1 MKKTIRKL
9 TAVLLSF
16 CMMLSLLGVS
26 AFAATKDD
34 VVQYGSYTSLGD
46 SAVAGYNLKD
56 WEAMKLRWGNPDW
69 ESQLDQK
76 VKDTIAFLNMLA
88 MAQGQ
93 LDQVV
98 QEGTEAYDTLFAEL
112 KAKLLAEM
120 TEEQMNELKYVN
132 YTRRHEVYGS
142 YPSILKEAVG
152 AETFTPEDNRPET
165 EGTFHHYAQCAF
177 RTEEL
182 RMMVDPSY
190 KGDSEELIG
199 IAGSMSNGS
208 FDYANLLELQES
220 GEYVEAIKNSNLVT
234 MSIGAN
240 DIYVPILGTVFTDL
254 VALIL
259 QKAEEEAAAQGET
272 PKTEEEVTEEA
283 ADALVNIETEE
294 DAKEVL
300 GDVDT
305 SVLSEET
312 TVEEANEGASDLADN
327 IDANDEASA
336 LKGIIALVAVLQQN
350 DPNYLGKILKL
361 ALQCEVN
368 YRINYGI
375 IVNKIFE
382 INPNVTLVAPA
393 YTLNYDGFGA
403 LAPILKLVFGEMNLF
418 VKARPNY
425 NGHFITVALP
435 DNNITYTDISHP
447 DEAGHALIAETIL
460 KALPTAASVKGT
472 TVKQGADGNWYSYT
486 NGVCDPTVNSVV
498 KNALG
503 WWKVEN
509 GKVNFKFNGIAT
521 NENGAWYL
529 LGGKVQFLKTGYVR
543 VDENGNQVLF
553 GGTRY
558 KVLAG
563 KVQNYKG

>member
-9 TAVLLSF
+9 MAVLLSM
-16 CMMLSLLGVS
+16 CMMLSLLSVS
-26 AFAATKDD
+26 AFAATKED
-34 VVQYGSYTSLGD
+34 VAQYGTYTSLGD
-46 SAVAGYNLKD
+46 SAVAGYGLPD
-56 WEAMKLRWGNPDW
+56 WEKMKLRWGNPDW
-69 ESQLDQK
+69 EGQLDQK
-76 VKDTIAFLNMLA
+76 VKETIDAMNMIATL
-88 MAQGQ
+88 QGQ

-98 QEGTEAYDTLFAEL
+98 QEGTEAYDARFNEL
-112 KAKLLAEM
+112 KEKMLAEM

-142 YPSILKEAVG
+142 YPSVLAKAFGV
-152 AETFTPEDNRPET
+152 AENLEDET
-165 EGTFHHYAQCAF
+165 AGTFHHYAQCAF

-190 KGDSEELIG
+190 KGDSEELVK
-199 IAGSMSNGS
+199 IAAGMSNGS
-208 FDYANLLELQES
+208 FSYANLLELQES
-220 GEYVEAIKNSNLVT
+220 GEYINAIKNSDIVT

-240 DIYVPILGTVFTDL
+240 DIYVPILGTVFNDL
-254 VALIL
+254 IALLL
-259 QKAEEEAAAQGET
+259 QKAQEEAAAQGET
-272 PKTEEEVTEEA
+272 PKTEEEVTEDA
-283 ADALVNIETEE
+283 ANALVNIETEE

-305 SVLSEET
+305 SALPEET
-312 TVEEANEGASDLADN
+312 TVEEANEGAEDLADN
-327 IDANDEASA
+327 IDANNEASA
-336 LKGIIALVAVLQQN
+336 LQGIIALVAVLQQS
-350 DPNYLGKILKL
+350 DPNYIGKILKL

-393 YTLNYDGFGA
+393 YTLNYAGFGA
-403 LAPILKLVFGEMNLF
+403 LGPILKLVFGEMNLF

-435 DNNITYTDISHP
+435 DDQLTFTDISHP
-447 DEAGHALIAETIL
+447 DVAGHALIADTIL
-460 KALPTAASVKGT
+460 KALPTAKSVQGT
-472 TVKQGADGNWYSYT
+472 TVKQGADGNWYAYT
-486 NGVCDPTVNSVV
+486 NGVYDPTVNSVV
-498 KNALG
+498 NNAFG

-521 NENGAWYL
+521 NKNGAWYL

-543 VDENGNQVLF
+543 VDKNGNQVLF

-558 KVLAG
+558 KVVAG
-563 KVQNYKG
+563 KVLNYKR

>member
-69 ESQLDQK
+69 ESQLDQN
-76 VKDTIAFLNMLA
+76 V
-88 MAQGQ
+88 
-93 LDQVV
+93 LD
-98 QEGTEAYDTLFAEL
+98 
-112 KAKLLAEM
+112 EM
-120 TEEQMNELKYVN
+120 TEEQKNELKYVN

-152 AETFTPEDNRPET
+152 AETFTPEENRPET

-190 KGDSEELIG
+190 KGDSEELVN
-199 IAGSMSNGS
+199 IAAGMSNGS
-208 FDYANLLELQES
+208 FSYANLLELQES

-240 DIYVPILGTVFTDL
+240 DIYVPILGTVFSDL
-254 VALIL
+254 IALLL
-259 QKAEEEAAAQGET
+259 QKAQEEAAAQGET

-305 SVLSEET
+305 SVLPEET
-312 TVEEANEGASDLADN
+312 SVEEANEGAEDLADN
-327 IDANDEASA
+327 IDANNEASA
-336 LKGIIALVAVLQQN
+336 LQGIILLVAVLQQN

-403 LAPILKLVFGEMNLF
+403 LAPVLKLVFGEMNLF

-435 DNNITYTDISHP
+435 DDKITYTDISHP

-460 KALPTAASVKGT
+460 KALPTAKSVQGT
-472 TVKQGADGNWYSYT
+472 TVKQGADGNWYAYKD
-486 NGVCDPTVNSVV
+486 GIYDPTVNSVV

-543 VDENGNQVLF
+543 VDANGNQVLF

-558 KVLAG
+558 KVLGG

>member
-16 CMMLSLLGVS
+16 CMMLSLLSVS
-26 AFAATKDD
+26 AFAATKED
-34 VVQYGSYTSLGD
+34 VAQYGTYTSLGD
-46 SAVAGYNLKD
+46 SAVAGYGLPD

-69 ESQLDQK
+69 EGQLDQK
-76 VKDTIAFLNMLA
+76 VKETIDA
-88 MAQGQ
+88 MNLIATLQGQ

-98 QEGTEAYDTLFAEL
+98 QEGTEAYDARFNEL
-112 KAKLLAEM
+112 KEKMLAEM

-142 YPSILKEAVG
+142 YPSVLAKAFGV
-152 AETFTPEDNRPET
+152 AENLEDET
-165 EGTFHHYAQCAF
+165 AGTFHHYAQCAF

-190 KGDSEELIG
+190 KGDSEELVN
-199 IAGSMSNGS
+199 IAAGMSNGS
-208 FDYANLLELQES
+208 FSYANLLELQES
-220 GEYVEAIKNSNLVT
+220 GEYINAIKNSDIVT

-240 DIYVPILGTVFTDL
+240 DIYVPILGTVFNDL
-254 VALIL
+254 IALLL
-259 QKAEEEAAAQGET
+259 QKAQEEAAAQGET
-272 PKTEEEVTEEA
+272 PKTEEEVTEDA
-283 ADALVNIETEE
+283 ANALVNIETEE

-305 SVLSEET
+305 SALPEET
-312 TVEEANEGASDLADN
+312 TVEEANEGAEDLADN
-327 IDANDEASA
+327 IDANNEASA
-336 LKGIIALVAVLQQN
+336 LQGIIALVAVLQQS
-350 DPNYLGKILKL
+350 DPNYIGKILKL

-393 YTLNYDGFGA
+393 YTLNYAGFGA
-403 LAPILKLVFGEMNLF
+403 LGPILKLVFGEMNLF

-435 DNNITYTDISHP
+435 DDQLTFTDISHP

-460 KALPTAASVKGT
+460 KALPTAKSVQGT
-472 TVKQGADGNWYSYT
+472 TVKQGADGNWYAYT
-486 NGVCDPTVNSVV
+486 NGNYDETVNSVV

-543 VDENGNQVLF
+543 VDANGNQVLF

-558 KVLAG
+558 KVLGG

>member
-9 TAVLLSF
+9 MAVLLSM
-16 CMMLSLLGVS
+16 CMMLSLLSVS
-26 AFAATKDD
+26 AFAATKED
-34 VVQYGSYTSLGD
+34 VAQYGTYTSLGD
-46 SAVAGYNLKD
+46 SAVAGYGLPD
-56 WEAMKLRWGNPDW
+56 WEEMKLRWGDPENW
-69 ESQLDQK
+69 ESKLDLK
-76 VKDTIAFLNMLA
+76 VKETIDA
-88 MAQGQ
+88 MNTFAALQGKF
-93 LDQVV
+93 DEMVN
-98 QEGTEAYDTLFAEL
+98 EGTPEYDALFNET
-112 KAKLLAEM
+112 KEKMLAEM
-120 TEEQMNELKYVN
+120 TDEQRNELKYVDF
-132 YTRRHEVYGS
+132 TRRHEVIGS
-142 YPSILKEAVG
+142 YPSVLAKAFGVEENLED
-152 AETFTPEDNRPET
+152 ETA
-165 EGTFHHYAQCAF
+165 GTFHHYAQCAF

-190 KGDSEELIG
+190 KGDSEELVN
-199 IAGSMSNGS
+199 IAAGMSNGS
-208 FDYANLLELQES
+208 FSYANLLELQES
-220 GEYVEAIKNSNLVT
+220 GEYINAIKNSDIVT

-240 DIYVPILGTVFTDL
+240 DIYVPIFGTVFTDL
-254 VALIL
+254 IALLL
-259 QKAEEEAAAQGET
+259 QKAQEEAAAQGET
-272 PKTEEEVTEEA
+272 PKTEEEVTEDA
-283 ADALVNIETEE
+283 ANALENIETEE

-305 SVLSEET
+305 SALSEET
-312 TVEEANEGASDLADN
+312 TVEEANEGAENLADN
-327 IDANDEASA
+327 IDANNEASA
-336 LKGIIALVAVLQQN
+336 LQGIIALVAVLQQN

-361 ALQCEVN
+361 AVQCEVN

-435 DNNITYTDISHP
+435 DDQLTFTDISHP
-447 DEAGHALIAETIL
+447 DVAGHELIADTIL
-460 KALPTAASVKGT
+460 KALPTAKQVQGT
-472 TVKQGADGNWYSYT
+472 TVKQGADGNWYAYT
-486 NGVCDPTVNSVV
+486 NGNNDETVNSVV

-509 GKVNFKFNGIAT
+509 GKVNFGFNGIAT

-543 VDENGNQVLF
+543 VDKNGKQVLF

-558 KVLAG
+558 KVLGG
-563 KVQNYKG
+563 KVLNYK

>member
-9 TAVLLSF
+9 TAVLLSL
-16 CMMLSLLGVS
+16 CMMLSLLSVS

-46 SAVAGYNLKD
+46 SAVAGYALPD
-56 WEAMKLRWGNPDW
+56 WEAMKLRWGNGDSW
-69 ESQLDQK
+69 EANLDAK
-76 VKDTIAFLNMLA
+76 VKETIDLIRMFDPTTPA
-88 MAQGQ
+88 
-93 LDQVV
+93 
-98 QEGTEAYDTLFAEL
+98 EGTPEYEALFNET
-112 KAKLLAEM
+112 KQDLLANM

-142 YPSILKEAVG
+142 YPSVLAKAVG
-152 AETFTPEDNRPET
+152 AYTFTPEDNRPET

-182 RMMVDPSY
+182 RMMLDKSY

-199 IAGSMSNGS
+199 IAASMSNGS
-208 FDYANLLELQES
+208 FDYANLLELQEN
-220 GEYVEAIKNSNLVT
+220 GEYIDAIRNSDLVT

-240 DIYVPILGTVFTDL
+240 DIYVPILGTVMADLIALLIEKAAEAAENQTPEEAGQEAAEL
-254 VALIL
+254 VATGS
-259 QKAEEEAAAQGET
+259 EEQIADALEGIDIAAVTTEER
-272 PKTEEEVTEEA
+272 TEEEQSAGEESA
-283 ADALVNIETEE
+283 ADAIN
-294 DAKEVL
+294 
-300 GDVDT
+300 
-305 SVLSEET
+305 
-312 TVEEANEGASDLADN
+312 SD
-327 IDANDEASA
+327 DEASA
-336 LKGIIALVAVLQQN
+336 LSGMVALVGLLAAD
-350 DPNYLGKILKL
+350 DPLYLGKILKL

-382 INPNVTLVAPA
+382 INPNVTLVAPT

-418 VKARPNY
+418 VAARPNY
-425 NGHFITVALP
+425 NGHFIPVALP
-435 DNNITYTDISHP
+435 DSKLTFVDNSHP
-447 DEAGHALIAETIL
+447 TEEGHAIIAETIL
-460 KALPTAASVKGT
+460 KALPTADSVKGT

-486 NGVCDPTVNSVV
+486 NGVYDPTVNSVV

-543 VDENGNQVLF
+543 VDANGNQVLF

-558 KVLAG
+558 KVLGG

>member
-9 TAVLLSF
+9 MAVLLSM
-16 CMMLSLLGVS
+16 CMMLSLLSVS
-26 AFAATKDD
+26 AFAATKED
-34 VVQYGSYTSLGD
+34 VAQYGTYTSLGD
-46 SAVAGYNLKD
+46 SAVAGYGLPD

-76 VKDTIAFLNMLA
+76 VKETIDALNMIA
-88 MAQGQ
+88 MLQGQ
-93 LDQVV
+93 GDQVV
-98 QEGTEAYDTLFAEL
+98 QEGTEAYDALFDET
-112 KAKLLAEM
+112 KEKMLAEM

-132 YTRRHEVYGS
+132 FTRRHEVYGS
-142 YPSILKEAVG
+142 YPSVLAKAFGV
-152 AETFTPEDNRPET
+152 AENLEDET
-165 EGTFHHYAQCAF
+165 AGTFHHYAQCAF

-190 KGDSEELIG
+190 KGDSEELVN
-199 IAGSMSNGS
+199 IAAGMSNGS
-208 FDYANLLELQES
+208 FSYANLLELQES
-220 GEYVEAIKNSNLVT
+220 GEYINAIKNSDIIT

-240 DIYVPILGTVFTDL
+240 DIYVPILGTVFNDL
-254 VALIL
+254 IALLL
-259 QKAEEEAAAQGET
+259 QKAQEEAAAQGET
-272 PKTEEEVTEEA
+272 PKTEEEVTEDA
-283 ADALVNIETEE
+283 ANALVNIETEE

-305 SVLSEET
+305 SALPEET
-312 TVEEANEGASDLADN
+312 TVEEANEGAEDLADN
-327 IDANDEASA
+327 IDTNNEASA
-336 LKGIIALVAVLQQN
+336 LQGIIALVAVLQQN

-361 ALQCEVN
+361 AVQCEVN

-403 LAPILKLVFGEMNLF
+403 LGPILKLVFGEMNLF

-435 DNNITYTDISHP
+435 DDQLTFTDISHP
-447 DEAGHALIAETIL
+447 DEAGHALIADTIL
-460 KALPTAASVKGT
+460 KALPTANQVQGT
-472 TVKQGADGNWYSYT
+472 TVRQGADGNWYAYT
-486 NGVCDPTVNSVV
+486 NGNYDETVNSVV

-509 GKVNFKFNGIAT
+509 GKVNFGFNGIAT

-543 VDENGNQVLF
+543 VDKNGKRVLF

-558 KVLAG
+558 KVLGG
-563 KVQNYKG
+563 KVLNYK

>member
-9 TAVLLSF
+9 MAVLLSM
-16 CMMLSLLGVS
+16 CMMLSLLSVS
-26 AFAATKDD
+26 AFAATKED
-34 VVQYGSYTSLGD
+34 VAQYGTYTSLGD
-46 SAVAGYNLKD
+46 SAVAGYGLPD

-69 ESQLDQK
+69 EGQLDQK
-76 VKDTIAFLNMLA
+76 VKETIDFMNVIA
-88 MAQGQ
+88 MAQGE
-93 LDQVV
+93 LDKVV
-98 QEGTEAYDTLFAEL
+98 QEGTEAYDTLFAETR
-112 KAKLLAEM
+112 AKLLDEM
-120 TEEQMNELKYVN
+120 TEEQMNELKYVDF
-132 YTRRHEVYGS
+132 TRRHEVYGS
-142 YPSILKEAVG
+142 YPSVLAKAFGV
-152 AETFTPEDNRPET
+152 AENLEDET
-165 EGTFHHYAQCAF
+165 AGTFHHYAQCAF

-190 KGDSEELIG
+190 KGDSEELVN
-199 IAGSMSNGS
+199 IAAGMSNGS
-208 FDYANLLELQES
+208 FSYANLLELQES
-220 GEYVEAIKNSNLVT
+220 GEYINAIKDSDIVT

-240 DIYVPILGTVFTDL
+240 DIYVPILGTVFNDL
-254 VALIL
+254 IALLL
-259 QKAEEEAAAQGET
+259 QKAQEEAAAQGET
-272 PKTEEEVTEEA
+272 PKTEEEVTEDA
-283 ADALVNIETEE
+283 ANALVNIETEE

-305 SVLSEET
+305 SALPEET
-312 TVEEANEGASDLADN
+312 TVEEANEGAEDLADN
-327 IDANDEASA
+327 IDTNNEASA
-336 LKGIIALVAVLQQN
+336 LQGIIALVAVLQQN

-361 ALQCEVN
+361 AVQCEVN

-403 LAPILKLVFGEMNLF
+403 LGPILKLVFGEMNLF

-435 DNNITYTDISHP
+435 DDQLTFTDISHP
-447 DEAGHALIAETIL
+447 DEAGHALIADTIL
-460 KALPTAASVKGT
+460 KALPTANQVQGT
-472 TVKQGADGNWYSYT
+472 TVRQGADGNWYAYT
-486 NGVCDPTVNSVV
+486 NGNYDETVNSVV

-509 GKVNFKFNGIAT
+509 GKVNFGFNGIAT

-543 VDENGNQVLF
+543 VDKNGKQVLF

-558 KVLAG
+558 KVLGG
-563 KVQNYKG
+563 KVLNYK

>member
-16 CMMLSLLGVS
+16 CMMLSLLSVS

-34 VVQYGSYTSLGD
+34 VMQYGSYTSLGD

-69 ESQLDQK
+69 EGQLDQK
-76 VKDTIAFLNMLA
+76 VKDTIDVMNKFAAL
-88 MAQGQ
+88 QGKF
-93 LDQVV
+93 DEMVN
-98 QEGTEAYDTLFAEL
+98 EGTPEYDALFNEL
-112 KAKLLAEM
+112 KEKMLAEM

-152 AETFTPEDNRPET
+152 AETFTPEENRPET

-190 KGDSEELIG
+190 KGDSEELVN
-199 IAGSMSNGS
+199 IAAGMSNGS
-208 FDYANLLELQES
+208 FSYANLLELQES

-240 DIYVPILGTVFTDL
+240 DIYVPILGTVFNDL
-254 VALIL
+254 IALLL
-259 QKAEEEAAAQGET
+259 QKAQEEAAAQGET
-272 PKTEEEVTEEA
+272 PKTEEEVTEDA
-283 ADALVNIETEE
+283 ANTLVNIETEE

-305 SVLSEET
+305 SALPEET
-312 TVEEANEGASDLADN
+312 TVEEANEGAEDLADN
-327 IDANDEASA
+327 IDANNEASA
-336 LKGIIALVAVLQQN
+336 LQGIIALVAVLQQN
-350 DPNYLGKILKL
+350 DPNYIGKILKL
-361 ALQCEVN
+361 AIQCEVN

-393 YTLNYDGFGA
+393 YTLNYAGFGA
-403 LAPILKLVFGEMNLF
+403 LAPVLKLVFGEMNLF

-425 NGHFITVALP
+425 NGHFIPVALP
-435 DNNITYTDISHP
+435 DDKLTFADISHP
-447 DEAGHALIAETIL
+447 DEAGHALIADTIL
-460 KALPTAASVKGT
+460 KALPTAKQVQGT
-472 TVKQGADGNWYSYT
+472 TVKQGADGNWYAYT
-486 NGVCDPTVNSVV
+486 NGVYDPTVNSVV

-529 LGGKVQFLKTGYVR
+529 LGGRVQFLKTGYVR
-543 VDENGNQVLF
+543 VDKNGNQVLF

-558 KVLAG
+558 KVLGG
-563 KVQNYKG
+563 KVLNYK

>member
-9 TAVLLSF
+9 MAVLLSM
-16 CMMLSLLGVS
+16 CMMLSLLSVS
-26 AFAATKDD
+26 AFAATKED
-34 VVQYGSYTSLGD
+34 VAQYGTYTSLGD
-46 SAVAGYNLKD
+46 SAVAGYGLPD

-69 ESQLDQK
+69 ESQLDKK
-76 VKDTIAFLNMLA
+76 VKETIDALNMIA
-88 MAQGQ
+88 MLQGQ
-93 LDQVV
+93 VDQVV
-98 QEGTEAYDTLFAEL
+98 QEGTEAYDTLFAETR
-112 KAKLLAEM
+112 AKLLDEM
-120 TEEQMNELKYVN
+120 TEEQINELKYVDF
-132 YTRRHEVYGS
+132 TRRHEVYGS
-142 YPSILKEAVG
+142 YPSVLAKAFGV
-152 AETFTPEDNRPET
+152 AENLEDET
-165 EGTFHHYAQCAF
+165 AGTFHHYAQCAF

-190 KGDSEELIG
+190 KGDSEELVN
-199 IAGSMSNGS
+199 IAAGMSNGS
-208 FDYANLLELQES
+208 FSYANLLELQES
-220 GEYVEAIKNSNLVT
+220 GEYINAIKNSDIVT

-240 DIYVPILGTVFTDL
+240 DIYVPILGTVFNDL
-254 VALIL
+254 IALLL
-259 QKAEEEAAAQGET
+259 QKAQEEAAAQGET
-272 PKTEEEVTEEA
+272 PKTEEEVTEVA
-283 ADALVNIETEE
+283 ANALVNIETEE

-305 SVLSEET
+305 SALPEET
-312 TVEEANEGASDLADN
+312 TVEEANEGAEDLADN
-327 IDANDEASA
+327 IDTNNEASA
-336 LKGIIALVAVLQQN
+336 LQGIIALVAVLQQN

-361 ALQCEVN
+361 AVQCEVN

-403 LAPILKLVFGEMNLF
+403 LGPILKLVFGEMNLF

-435 DNNITYTDISHP
+435 DDQLTFTDISHP
-447 DEAGHALIAETIL
+447 DEAGHALIADTIL
-460 KALPTAASVKGT
+460 KALPTANQVQGT
-472 TVKQGADGNWYSYT
+472 TVRQGADGNWYAYT
-486 NGVCDPTVNSVV
+486 NGNYDETVNSVV

-509 GKVNFKFNGIAT
+509 GKVNFGFNGIAT

-543 VDENGNQVLF
+543 VDKNGKQVLF

-558 KVLAG
+558 KVLGG
-563 KVQNYKG
+563 KVLNYK